1 MINWNFCNTRCGKW
15 VAHQRAAHESPAR
28 TKADQSTASPFGWVQ
43 VGSVDEEENW
53 DAAYLRRS
61 SPLAPCPTPHR
72 SAQSSM
78 RERSRIAVPAHPAP
92 SRRSPSRVA
101 GDGSRRRRRTAAL
114 ASSMSRRGGLRGS
127 ATSQTVVGL
136 PRLAVGWRVGCA
148 RRGVA
153 GPSSFHPAVVTGER
167 WERNPA
173 SASRAVVDIHR
184 GARRWTATRHGAW
197 MRCVPPVGER
207 PPTGRACGGV
217 GRPERTDEGA
227 SAGTE
232 KEESVVGPHGG
243 ASAPESS
250 VAAARPRPASHPPTP
265 LSSPPPGQASWPRP
279 RRHRR
284 PSMASQPTP
293 PALHTTPSPRY
304 RPHTASSPPSPS
316 PPTTALPTSVRR
328 ISDVPAPMV

>member
-15 VAHQRAAHESPAR
+15 VAHQRAAHESPAP

-184 GARRWTATRHGAW
+184 G
-197 MRCVPPVGER
+197 PPVDRHPPRGMDEMR
-207 PPTGRACGGV
+207 PTCWRAATDGPGVRRGGQTGKNRRGCVRGDRKTRVCGGPPRWCVGAGIVRGGRAAATGQS
-217 GRPERTDEGA
+217 PTH
-227 SAGTE
+227 SA
-232 KEESVVGPHGG
+232 
-243 ASAPESS
+243 
-250 VAAARPRPASHPPTP
+250 
-265 LSSPPPGQASWPRP
+265 
-279 RRHRR
+279 
-284 PSMASQPTP
+284 
-293 PALHTTPSPRY
+293 
-304 RPHTASSPPSPS
+304 
-316 PPTTALPTSVRR
+316 
-328 ISDVPAPMV
+328 